1 MAVAILAIFGK
12 GGGLGELQCGKG
24 SPRVAAA
31 ELAGGCAAGGR

>member
-1 MAVAILAIFGK
+1 MAVAILAILGK
-12 GGGLGELQCGKG
+12 GGGLGGLQCGKG